1 MKAATAPGG
10 RALVALLLFVLAFA
24 IRAVNLDT
32 AFVNGDPQFP
42 PLDDL
47 YHLKRIL
54 YSFQHFPSYLEFDP
68 DRGTRGEFCHW
79 PPLYDV
85 GAAAAARVTGAR
97 TPMEVMR
104 RVTWLPPLV
113 GAAFVAGVFLSLA
126 RRRPFA
132 AVCAAMALAF
142 SPPFLEVSRLASI
155 DHHFLE
161 PPLLLLIA
169 WTTVRLRAPAASD
182 TLARGAQFGL
192 ALTAGL
198 FVQTTLLF
206 AAGIALVAILLV
218 HGRETQALRAA
229 AIGFGV
235 ALAAVTL
242 FRVTRP
248 PGYPD
253 FEWFLGSSQIAAL
266 LAACVAS
273 SVASLPRLQ
282 AASPVVRL
290 ASSVAAGM
298 LAAVLVP
305 GAAIGLSDG
314 AALFG
319 DPWIKTMVECRPLL
333 DPDFDRLGS
342 FSFLVGGAGLLLVP
356 FLWTSVVRGERSRI
370 VLGIFAAAYL
380 VATFS
385 SRRFAISLAPL
396 LAVSSGLL
404 ADDCWKRRRYV
415 AATLAAGALLVP
427 FFVGSLP
434 GISNPEPVT
443 PQLAAP
449 MIRAAQW
456 LRAHQD
462 GGRVLGPLSWGHLFD
477 VVGRH
482 PVVLDNFGSMVG
494 RDSFRDN
501 LRIFLSVDED
511 RVARY
516 CRENGVRW
524 IVLENPLRTLPVAVM
539 SLDEPMEA
547 FWRAGAGPRD
557 PYVIT
562 RLAQSSFWWRAYF
575 DGGREAPERGRWGRR
590 FRSFA
595 LVYRDPAP
603 SGEAAP
609 YEGPASEIW
618 EFTGAAPRP
627 S

>member
-1 MKAATAPGG
+1 MSAAIAPVPPDRFFARRGG
-10 RALVALLLFVLAFA
+10 RTLVALLLFVLAFA

-42 PLDDL
+42 PLDDI

-79 PPLYDV
+79 PPLYDL
-85 GAAAAARVTGAR
+85 GAAAVARATGAR

-104 RVTWLPPLV
+104 RVTWLPPV
-113 GAAFVAGVFLSLA
+113 AGAVFVAGVFLSLA
-126 RRRPFA
+126 RHRPFA
-132 AVCAAMALAF
+132 AVCAATALAF

-161 PPLLLLIA
+161 PPLLLIIA
-169 WTTVRLRAPAASD
+169 WTTVRLRAPASSD
-182 TLARGAQFGL
+182 ILARGVQFGL

-218 HGRETQALRAA
+218 YGREAKTLRAA
-229 AIGFGV
+229 AVGFGV

-253 FEWFLGSSQIAAL
+253 FEWFLGSAQIAAL

-282 AASPVVRL
+282 VAASAVRL
-290 ASSVAAGM
+290 ASSLAAGI

-305 GAAIGLSDG
+305 GAAIRLSDG
-314 AALFG
+314 AELFG

-356 FLWTSVVRGERSRI
+356 FLWTSVVRGERSRV

-380 VATFS
+380 IATFS

-415 AATLAAGALLVP
+415 AAALAAAALLVP
-427 FFVGSLP
+427 FFVGSLR
-434 GISNPEPVT
+434 GISSPEPVT

-449 MIRAAQW
+449 MIRAAQ
-456 LRAHQD
+456 
-462 GGRVLGPLSWGHLFD
+462 
-477 VVGRH
+477 
-482 PVVLDNFGSMVG
+482 VG

-511 RVARY
+511 RVASY
-516 CRENGVRW
+516 CRESGVRW

-547 FWRAGAGPRD
+547 FWRAGAGLRD

-575 DGGREAPERGRWGRR
+575 DEGREVPQRGRWGRR

-595 LVYRDPAP
+595 LVYRDPAL

-618 EFTGAAPRP
+618 EFTGAAPRSP
-627 S
+627 